1 MVFCMVALLLPEN
14 LWAQTA
20 AVSGTKLT
28 ITTTVPGQVSAALV
42 NDVDASSITEIVLKG
57 KFNSSDLEVIKGDAE
72 GNSDGDFT
80 GVTTV
85 DMSEARFE
93 RALNPSTVVDNYKW
107 YKTTSTE
114 GKTAGE
120 GTHAVFG
127 GQLWMYSK
135 RQWGNETA
143 GYQANA
149 TLYANNEEMQAA
161 KNTSSMWSWAGYPK
175 SYKYSQMQIT
185 KSLGGP
191 TATQPGGE
199 IKDMGATWE
208 DTDQNKST
216 VLSDDTTYPLGTSIR
231 LIYYYKKTHDGDR
244 DPQDQWV
251 RSTKEDYDAVATD
264 NIESTTAYPNMGG
277 VDLNNIL
284 HDRGNVGDV
293 MWCYVYYTK
302 VGTRSWINDKDA
314 EEYGATLADFSYD
327 DRNNHMDGFTNG
339 QWVKMPVYTYF
350 QLMNAESGEWVDVTA
365 NYDEKSDVRI
375 KVPGTHDALPTEG
388 VNDGDFA
395 IIVGDGAGAGT
406 EYVYTNSSWVSSG
419 ASETVADYSQMKFTY
434 WSSTLQTAKTS
445 KYADSNINPDI
456 FQNCNVVTRI
466 EFLGGHVKGLSGKTT
481 ALTTLFIGKDVTEIE
496 AAQVQE
502 VTSLTTLT
510 FDKDYTEFP
519 GETPEAK
526 EEAAKAAGY
535 PKQLVIS
542 NKAFYGCT
550 YLYKVEIPNRCV
562 SIGNSAFEKVG
573 NQGDTDIN
581 NKPKD
586 ELQTFTLTFER
597 RNKLDEEEGKTVGI
611 SCDFPLTIG
620 ESAFMDCWY
629 LRDLSL
635 PIRLE
640 RMGNDCFK
648 NTIGMKTLVMREV
661 TKAPYDIPD
670 GHDLLRTIPEG
681 AFYDSAV
688 EEVKIPKCV
697 TEIQKGAF
705 GDTEHLKKLVFQD
718 NDEKRPLTI
727 RTGAFT
733 GGKEEGRPQLDVY
746 VMINPDEGRR
756 VICEYVAFNFT
767 QTVGQTSETRG
778 SAYLHF
784 PEEAWDYYQGDW
796 KRGLAFRQDNLNA
809 MKDGFYGTNNGK
821 ECHGKSSG
829 TISDTGI
836 YEDNDGYDNT
846 QYAPAN
852 GWQEF
857 ARTSTSIDIEIPTGS
872 FMRTYST
879 SNPMIIPTFT
889 ESNATYNIVAGDPM
903 FKIYRISAFDDGYE
917 DGDDVSSATTAGRSR
932 VATAT
937 EVVET
942 FGNEPGSRQFIPSNT
957 GLLMVGTVPADYL
970 VYLAEVPVTV
980 NKEYPYR
987 TSEDVNLLY
996 PTCIDNQNL
1005 DGSGNAAATAVGQ
1018 PEIKDFGGISKVVL
1032 NPTSPYP
1039 YTGSAP
1045 DFRYF
1050 GFSAAKNQFIRFK
1063 EGATATRDKAYLKLA
1078 PELFHWSN
1086 ECADPNVDNH
1096 GGSTG
1101 VDKPTIP
1108 NEQQQGAPI
1117 MLSFY
1122 DMGGELTDVR
1132 TIDFNTFQEIK
1143 NDAYYTL
1150 QGVKINGRPTQQG
1163 IYIHNGKKIVIK

>member
-1 MVFCMVALLLPEN
+1 MRNLFLSLTFMVALLLPQSS
-14 LWAQTA
+14 WAQ
-20 AVSGTKLT
+20 SGPTITVNSPTLT
-28 ITTTVPGQVSAALV
+28 INSTSAGSLKAYM
-42 NDVDASSITEIVLKG
+42 DASGNDGIKASMKACTKIVLIG
-57 KFNSSDLEVIKGDAE
+57 KFNSNDLSSIQAANGT
-72 GNSDGDFT
+72 DFQAT
-80 GVTTV
+80 EV

-120 GTHAVFG
+120 GAHAVFG

-149 TLYANNEEMQAA
+149 TLYANNEAMQAA

-175 SYKYSQMQIT
+175 SYKYCQMQIT

-191 TATQPGGE
+191 TATQPSGE

-208 DTDQNKST
+208 DTYGNKSS
-216 VLSDDTTYPLGTSIR
+216 VLGDDTTYPLGTSIR

-314 EEYGATLADFSYD
+314 EENGATLADFSYD

-395 IIVGDGAGAGT
+395 ILVGSGEGAGT
-406 EYVYTNSSWVSSG
+406 EYVYTNSSWVSP
-419 ASETVADYSQMKFTY
+419 EEQQTVADYSQMKFSY
-434 WSSTLQTAKTS
+434 WSGSITTAITS
-445 KYADSNINPDI
+445 KYADSNISSEI
-456 FQNCNVVTRI
+456 FNSCTSITRVD
-466 EFLGGHVKGLSGKTT
+466 FLGGHVRGLAGKTT
-481 ALTTLFIGKDVTEIE
+481 ALTTLKIGKDVTEIE

-502 VTSLTTLT
+502 ITTLTTLN
-510 FDKDYTEFP
+510 FDKDYTNLGSEV
-519 GETPEAK
+519 AN
-526 EEAAKAAGY
+526 Y

-550 YLYKVEIPNRCV
+550 NLDKVEIPNRCD
-562 SIGNSAFEKVG
+562 SIGNSAFERVG
-573 NQGDTDIN
+573 NKADTDIN
-581 NKPKD
+581 GVKD
-586 ELQTFTLTFER
+586 KNQTFTLTFER
-597 RNKLDEEEGKTVGI
+597 RNKDDAEGENTVGI
-611 SCDFPLTIG
+611 NCDFPLTIG

-640 RMGNDCFK
+640 RMGKDCFK
-648 NTIGMKTLVMREV
+648 NTVGMKTLVMREV
-661 TKAPYDIPD
+661 TKAPYTPPT
-670 GHDLLRTIPEG
+670 GHGLLRTIPKD
-681 AFYDSAV
+681 AFFDSAV
-688 EEVKIPKCV
+688 EEVTIPKCV
-697 TEIQKGAF
+697 TEIQDGAF

-718 NDEKRPLTI
+718 NYESPKKNLII
-727 RTGAFT
+727 RAEAFT
-733 GGKEEGRPQLDVY
+733 KGTETGRPQLDVY
-746 VMINPDEGRR
+746 VMINPYDGGRK
-756 VICEYVAFNFT
+756 VICEYHAFNFT
-767 QTVGQTSETRG
+767 QTVGQTNTSTS

-796 KRGLAFRQDNLNA
+796 KRGLAFSQDNLNA
-809 MKDGFYGTNNGK
+809 FKDGYWND
-821 ECHGKSSG
+821 EMEIDCIRKSNG
-829 TISDTGI
+829 TIDTETGK
-836 YEDNDGYDNT
+836 YETGNPNT

-879 SNPMIIPTFT
+879 GNPMIIPTFT
-889 ESNATYNIVAGDPM
+889 ESNATYHIVAGDPM
-903 FKIYRISAFDDGYE
+903 FKIYRISAFDDGYQN
-917 DGDDVSSATTAGRSR
+917 GDDVSSATAAGRSR
-932 VATAT
+932 VATAA
-937 EVVET
+937 EVVVTISER
-942 FGNEPGSRQFIPSNT
+942 NYIPKNT
-957 GLLMVGTVPADYL
+957 GLLMVGNVPTNYM
-970 VYLAEVPVTV
+970 VYLAEAPNTADAT
-980 NKEYPYR
+980 YPYR
-987 TSEDVNLLY
+987 TSGDEENLLY

-1005 DGSGNAAATAVGQ
+1005 DGNGNSAAEAKGQ
-1018 PEIKDFGGISKVVL
+1018 PEIKDVGGISKVVL

-1045 DFRYF
+1045 AFRYF
-1050 GFSAAKNQFIRFK
+1050 GFSAAKNQFIRFM

-1108 NEQQQGAPI
+1108 NEQEQSAPI

-1163 IYIHNGKKIVIK
+1163 IYIHNGKKVVIK